1 MKRKM
6 RAIIGSMLMLTML
19 AGTFTTYAEEL
30 PEAPTDEFVTVENID
45 KVDLSLPDEEG
56 ADLSSLIR
64 DIPALEVQTGNEAP
78 ETFNVLK
85 KRDSALPND
94 PKAKVT
100 GSLTEEN
107 SSEVHLFSLTED
119 KVVALKLTSPNE
131 TYVAWLFT
139 VDYETGT
146 VEPQEVIIPSSQTS
160 ASNPTYMLF
169 PAGDYAFMILS
180 SDDNVGDSYT
190 FQINAT
196 NSSENLDGI
205 LLCTE
210 KEFNLLV
217 VTLDGGLYY
226 DGKYTFNMNN
236 VDQLS
241 WNRDEDLTWSGGYRH
256 RSHKV
261 YNVQFGGIKTPC
273 TWRATSASSDNAI
286 LIVCDV
292 GTGFSYMQ
300 SYYQSGSSHEM
311 SFVDT
316 HGKRTPR
323 NLDEDDLANGN
334 QHILVF
340 DVNTGKV
347 IDFYS
352 TLNIYYLSGGESAS
366 WTFH

>member
-6 RAIIGSMLMLTML
+6 RAIIGSMLMVTML
-19 AGTFTTYAEEL
+19 AGTSTVYAEEVS
-30 PEAPTDEFVTVENID
+30 EAPADEFVTVENMD
-45 KVDLSLPDEEG
+45 KVDLSLPEEEG

-64 DIPALEVQTGNEAP
+64 DIPELEVETGNEAP
-78 ETFNVLK
+78 ETFNALN
-85 KRDSALPND
+85 KRESVLPND
-94 PKAKVT
+94 PRATVT
-100 GSLTEEN
+100 G
-107 SSEVHLFSLTED
+107 SLTED

-146 VEPQEVIIPSSQTS
+146 VEPQKVTVPSTQTS
-160 ASNPTYMLF
+160 GSNPTYMLF

-180 SDDNVGDSYT
+180 SDSSVGDSYT

-196 NSSENLDGI
+196 NSSQNLDGI

-210 KEFNLLV
+210 REFNLLV

-226 DGKYTFNMNN
+226 DGKYTFNLNK

-241 WNRDEDLTWSGGYRH
+241 WERNEDLTWSGGYRH
-256 RSHKV
+256 RSHDV

-273 TWRATSASSDNAI
+273 TWRATSASSNNAI
-286 LIVCDV
+286 LIACDV

-316 HGKRTPR
+316 HGKTTPR
-323 NLDEDDLANGN
+323 NLDEDDFANGN

-340 DVNTGKV
+340 DVDTGKV

-352 TLNIYYLSGGESAS
+352 TLNIYYLSGGENAS

>member
-6 RAIIGSMLMLTML
+6 RAIIGSMLMVTML
-19 AGTFTTYAEEL
+19 AGTSTVYAEEVS
-30 PEAPTDEFVTVENID
+30 EAPADEFVTVENMD
-45 KVDLSLPDEEG
+45 KVDLSLPEEEG

-64 DIPALEVQTGNEAP
+64 DIPELEVETGNEAP
-78 ETFNVLK
+78 ETFNALN
-85 KRDSALPND
+85 KRESVLPND
-94 PKAKVT
+94 PRATVT
-100 GSLTEEN
+100 GSLTEDN
-107 SSEVHLFSLTED
+107 TSEVHLFSLTED

-146 VEPQEVIIPSSQTS
+146 VEPQKVTVPSTQTS
-160 ASNPTYMLF
+160 GSNPTYMLF
-169 PAGDYAFMILS
+169 PAVEHAFIILAS
-180 SDDNVGDSYT
+180 GGGGGDSYT

-196 NSSENLDGI
+196 NSSQNLDGI

-210 KEFNLLV
+210 REFNLLV

-226 DGKYTFNMNN
+226 DGKYTFNLNK

-241 WNRDEDLTWSGGYRH
+241 WERNEDLTWSGGYRH
-256 RSHKV
+256 RSHDV

-273 TWRATSASSDNAI
+273 TWRATSASSNNAI
-286 LIVCDV
+286 LIACDV

-316 HGKRTPR
+316 HGKTTPR
-323 NLDEDDLANGN
+323 NLDEDDFANGN

-340 DVNTGKV
+340 DVDTGKV

-352 TLNIYYLSGGESAS
+352 TLNIYYLSGGENAS